1 MSEYHYIMMNKPRGC
16 ITACKDEKHK
26 TVMEYLPSE
35 FRSILRPV
43 GRLDKDTEGLLL
55 FTNDGHFNQKLMHP
69 EHHIPKTY
77 FFWALGT
84 LDEHKKEQLTQ
95 GVLLRGCSEPT
106 APALLNIKE
115 TAEISDIRSLINPD
129 QQPGILKNPTNT
141 SVVSGLLTITEGKKH
156 QVKRMLKAVGCYVV
170 YLKRISVGNL
180 FLDAS
185 LCPGTYRA
193 LTADEYHSLLN
204 FSYNELDIPD
214 NSNFPEMH
222 LRNS

>member
-16 ITACKDEKHK
+16 ITACKDKKHK

-35 FRSILRPV
+35 FRNILRPI

-69 EHHIPKTY
+69 QNHMPKTY
-77 FFWALGT
+77 FFWALGS

-106 APALLNIKE
+106 APALLDIKE
-115 TAEISDIRSLINPD
+115 TAEISDIRSLINLD
-129 QQPGILKNPTNT
+129 HQPGILKNPANT

-170 YLKRISVGNL
+170 YLKRISIGELSLDSN
-180 FLDAS
+180 LDAGS
-185 LCPGTYRA
+185 WRK
-193 LTADEYHSLLN
+193 LTEKECQLLN
-204 FSYNELDIPD
+204 S
-214 NSNFPEMH
+214 
-222 LRNS
+222 